1 LKSLSSCAQRLLL
14 LSVAAALGGCN
25 ALVAQNP
32 YTPMRPVN
40 AVYNVDE
47 PSMMLRG
54 FDVVA
59 YVTQGQAVRGAAQW
73 RHEYQGVAY
82 HFASEANRAAFA
94 QDPARYQPA
103 YHGFDA
109 TRMVYAIPEDGDPG
123 SWRVI
128 DGRLFI
134 FADEASKAAFAL
146 DPAGNIAMADKYWAA
161 EVAGSLTWWQRSRR
175 SIDRVPHYKSRD
187 ELAREVAAAK
197 VKAG

>member
-1 LKSLSSCAQRLLL
+1 LKSALRLRPRVALL
-14 LSVAAALGGCN
+14 PVAAMVLGGCN

-40 AVYNVDE
+40 AAYDIDE
-47 PSMMLRG
+47 PRMMLRG
-54 FDVVA
+54 YDVVA
-59 YVTQGQAVRGAAQW
+59 YVVQGQAVRGAAGL

-82 HFASEANRAAFA
+82 HFASESNRAAFA

-103 YHGFDA
+103 YNGFDA
-109 TRMVYAIPEDGDPG
+109 TRMVYAIPQDGDPR

-134 FADEASKAAFAL
+134 FADEASLAAFAL
-146 DPAGNIAMADKYWAA
+146 DPAGNIALADKYWAT

-187 ELAREVAAAK
+187 DLAREVAAAK
-197 VKAG
+197 AG

>member
-1 LKSLSSCAQRLLL
+1 MPPRLRLAL
-14 LSVAAALGGCN
+14 PLAAVLLGGCN

-32 YTPMRPVN
+32 YTPMRPVS
-40 AVYNVDE
+40 AVYDIDE
-47 PSMMLRG
+47 PRKMLRG
-54 FDVVA
+54 YDVVA
-59 YVTQGQAVRGAAQW
+59 YVAQGEAVRGAADL
-73 RHEYQGVAY
+73 RHEYQDVAY

-94 QDPARYQPA
+94 RDPARYQPA

-109 TRMVYAIPEDGDPG
+109 TRMVYAIPQDGDPR

-134 FADEASKAAFAL
+134 FADEASLAAFAL
-146 DPAGNIAMADKYWAA
+146 DPAGNIALADKYWAA

-187 ELAREVAAAK
+187 DLARDVAASKA
-197 VKAG
+197 KAG